1 MKKKDPELL
10 SSSSP
15 PRSPKRVDKH
25 GDLFAPV
32 LELEQ
37 KLSKL

>member
-1 MKKKDPELL
+1 L
-10 SSSSP
+10 
-15 PRSPKRVDKH
+15 KRVEKH

-37 KLSKL
+37 KLPSFAQLAGSAA

>member
-1 MKKKDPELL
+1 ML
-10 SSSSP
+10 
-15 PRSPKRVDKH
+15 KRVEKH

-37 KLSKL
+37 KLPGLDRLSD